1 MLGLRP
7 DWFGGITS
15 CNGREASRFYI
26 YFYARSLLMD
36 GQATGGILR
45 FFMDLPDPR
54 ANNAI
59 HRLHDILIIA
69 LCAVIC
75 GADGWAE
82 VEVFGNAKIAWFSTF
97 LDLKQGIPSHDT
109 FGRVFGRLNPDAFER
124 CFVAWTRAITQ
135 TGGGRLIAIDGK
147 SIRRS
152 FEHAW
157 DKSGMAHLVS
167 AFVDANH
174 LVFSQVAVEDKS
186 NEIDAIPRLLGLL
199 DLEGATVTIDALGC
213 QKEIARQIREAG
225 GDYVLAVKENQ
236 PALHAKVSKLLDEA
250 ILESFEGMRHAH
262 HASSDDNHGRVETR
276 RLWITNEV
284 DQLGGIQE
292 EWPGLSSLA
301 VVESTRR
308 VLAGKTSSERR
319 YFISSLKGIDA
330 EQMASAVRGH
340 WSVENKLH
348 WQLDVSFREDERR
361 IRKDHGP
368 ENYSRLCRIAL
379 NLLKQDRSVKIG
391 VHGKRLK
398 AGWDEPYLLRL
409 LTT

>member
-1 MLGLRP
+1 
-7 DWFGGITS
+7 
-15 CNGREASRFYI
+15 
-26 YFYARSLLMD
+26 MD

-54 ANNAI
+54 ASNSI
-59 HRLHDILIIA
+59 HKLHDILVMA

-82 VEVFGNAKIAWFSTF
+82 VEVFGNAKLAWFSTF
-97 LDLKQGIPSHDT
+97 LDLEHGVPSHDT
-109 FGRVFGRLNPDAFER
+109 FGRVFSRLNPDAFER
-124 CFVAWTRAITQ
+124 CFVAWTRAIAQ
-135 TGGGRLIAIDGK
+135 TAGGRLIAIDGK

-167 AFVDANH
+167 AFVDVNH

-213 QKEIARQIREAG
+213 QKEIARQIKEAG

-236 PALHAKVSKLLDEA
+236 PALHAKVSRLLDEA
-250 ILESFEGMRHAH
+250 ILENFEGMSHDSAQ
-262 HASSDDNHGRVETR
+262 SSDDNHGRVETR
-276 RLWITNEV
+276 RVWITDEV
-284 DQLGGIQE
+284 HHWGSLKE
-292 EWPGLSSLA
+292 EWPGLSSVA
-301 VVESTRR
+301 AVESERE
-308 VLAGKTSSERR
+308 VLAGKTSTDRR
-319 YFISSLKGIDA
+319 YFISSLKGVDA
-330 EQMASAVRGH
+330 RQMAAAVRGH
-340 WSVENKLH
+340 WAVENKLH

-361 IRKDHGP
+361 IRKDHGA
-368 ENYSRLCRIAL
+368 ENYSRLCRMAL
-379 NLLKQDRSVKIG
+379 NLLKQDRSIKIG
-391 VHGKRLK
+391 IHAKRLK
-398 AGWDEPYLLRL
+398 AGWDEPYLLRI